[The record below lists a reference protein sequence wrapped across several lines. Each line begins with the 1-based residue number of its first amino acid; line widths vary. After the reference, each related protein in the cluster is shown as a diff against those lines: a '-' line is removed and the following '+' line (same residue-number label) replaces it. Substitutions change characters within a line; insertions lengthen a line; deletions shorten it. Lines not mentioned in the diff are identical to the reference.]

1 MEAAMKK
8 YWWFETKWHQKMDKA
23 MQISGKGRR
32 TREAYARAMR
42 MLVEYYDKTPDKISE
57 HELQDY
63 FIHRQQVTGWAP
75 ATMRI
80 CYTGIRFFYQHVLRR
95 DWHILTILKT
105 KHEKRLPAVLTK
117 EEVRL
122 ILSHVVT
129 FHNYSYLSTVYSCGL
144 RLQEAL
150 YLQTADID
158 GKRKIIHVHRGKG
171 CKDRYVPLPDS
182 TLLLLRRYWK
192 THQNAK
198 LIFPALGRGRN
209 KGPTATTPMAIESVQ
224 GAFRQAKCKA
234 GINKRRVS
242 VHTLRHS
249 YATHLLEEGINIR
262 TIQEYLG
269 HAQLETTMVYLHLTR
284 AGKENACRMINN
296 IMGGLEHGYH

>member
-1 MEAAMKK
+1 MKK

-23 MQISGKGRR
+23 MQVSGKGRR
-32 TREAYARAMR
+32 TRQAYARAMR
-42 MLVEYYDKTPDKISE
+42 MLVEHYDKTPDKISE
-57 HELQDY
+57 DELQDY
-63 FIHRQQVTGWAP
+63 FIHRQKVSGWAP

-80 CYTGIRFFYQHVLRR
+80 CYTGIRFFYRHVLRR
-95 DWHILTILKT
+95 DWHVLTILKT
-105 KHEKRLPAVLTK
+105 KREKRLPSVLTR
-117 EEVRL
+117 EEVRR
-122 ILSHVVT
+122 IFSHITT
-129 FHNYSYLSTVYSCGL
+129 FHNYTYLTTVYSCGL
-144 RLQEAL
+144 RLQEGL
-150 YLQTADID
+150 FLQTADID

-192 THQNAK
+192 THRNSK
-198 LIFPALGRGRN
+198 LIFPALGRGLN
-209 KGPTATTPMAIESVQ
+209 TGPTATTPMAIESVQ
-224 GAFRQAKCKA
+224 GAFRDAKNKA
-234 GINKRRVS
+234 DINKRRVS

-249 YATHLLEEGINIR
+249 YATHLLEAGVNIR

-284 AGKENACRMINN
+284 VGKENACRMINN